1 MSFCLIVI
9 IIDPTIASN
18 KITEV
23 IINQIKWLVYII
35 FPIDVISE
43 ISTILLSQLFEET
56 YEICISCLFI
66 ISKLS
71 ALFSELGNILL
82 IGIKKDRIANI
93 LNGIL
98 LLVSPISSD
107 TLIFISININKN
119 KIDTA
124 PT

>member
-9 IIDPTIASN
+9 IIEPTIAN
-18 KITEV
+18 NNITEV

-35 FPIDVISE
+35 FPMEVISE
-43 ISTILLSQLFEET
+43 ISTKLLSQLFEET
-56 YEICISCLFI
+56 YEICVSCLLT

-71 ALFSELGNILL
+71 ALLSELGNILL
-82 IGIKKDRIANI
+82 IGIKKERMAIIAK
-93 LNGIL
+93 GIL
-98 LLVSPISSD
+98 LLVSLISSD
-107 TLIFISININKN
+107 TLILISININKN

>member
-9 IIDPTIASN
+9 IIDPTIANN

-23 IINQIKWLVYII
+23 IINHIKWLVYII
-35 FPIDVISE
+35 FPIEVISD

-56 YEICISCLFI
+56 YEICVSILFI

-71 ALFSELGNILL
+71 ALFSALGNILL
-82 IGIKKDRIANI
+82 IGIKKDRIAI
-93 LNGIL
+93 IAKGIL
-98 LLVSPISSD
+98 LFVSPISSD
-107 TLIFISININKN
+107 TLMFISININKN

>member
-9 IIDPTIASN
+9 IIDPTIANN

-23 IINQIKWLVYII
+23 IINHIKWLVYII
-35 FPIDVISE
+35 FPIEVISD

-82 IGIKKDRIANI
+82 IGIKKDRIAMI
-93 LNGIL
+93 AKGIL

-107 TLIFISININKN
+107 NLIFISININKN

>member
-1 MSFCLIVI
+1 M
-9 IIDPTIASN
+9 DPTIAN
-18 KITEV
+18 NNITEV
-23 IINQIKWLVYII
+23 IINHIKWLVYII
-35 FPIDVISE
+35 FPIEVISVT
-43 ISTILLSQLFEET
+43 STILLSQLFEET
-56 YEICISCLFI
+56 YDICVSGLFI

-71 ALFSELGNILL
+71 ILFSELGNILL
-82 IGIKKDRIANI
+82 IGIKIDKMAIIAK
-93 LNGIL
+93 GIL

>member
-9 IIDPTIASN
+9 IIDPTIANN

-23 IINQIKWLVYII
+23 IINHIKWLVYII
-35 FPIDVISE
+35 FPMEVISE
-43 ISTILLSQLFEET
+43 ISTRLLSQLFEET

-82 IGIKKDRIANI
+82 IGIKKDRIAMI
-93 LNGIL
+93 AKGIL